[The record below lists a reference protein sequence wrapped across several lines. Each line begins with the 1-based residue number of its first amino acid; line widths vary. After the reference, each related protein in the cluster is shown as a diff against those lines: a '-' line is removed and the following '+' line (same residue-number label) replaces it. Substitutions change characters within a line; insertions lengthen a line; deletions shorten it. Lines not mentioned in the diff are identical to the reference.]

1 MRKTKYTV
9 KTTTL
14 FKKDFKL
21 AMKRGLNI
29 ELLENIISR
38 TTRSAIFT
46 GSIILLR

>member
-14 FKKDFKL
+14 FKKDFEL

-29 ELLENIISR
+29 ELLENII
-38 TTRSAIFT
+38 A
-46 GSIILLR
+46 LLSMGGTAS